1 MLRRPSWLSLPLLVG
16 AASLVALLAPAE
28 RASAASWGWQRI
40 DLESGSSYAL
50 VYVPQSLDQSVPA
63 PAIVFLHGHGSSPEG
78 WQLILGPLSEQQRF
92 VLILP
97 RAEKS
102 VDGFPAFGVGADAAI
117 VDEALR
123 STDKRVALDSR
134 RIGLA
139 GHSAGGAF
147 ALVLAYTTPARFNGV
162 FALGS
167 PYRTV
172 AVLADPLHA
181 PPLRFYYGSN
191 DPNFTNAYPLLETM
205 FASLGVPQESEVAPG
220 RGHNDVQTQSLR
232 DGFAFL
238 LGQPVPPCAPSDTR
252 LCLRGGRFAVEASWE
267 TATGQGPAGA
277 VRLTDESGYFWF
289 FDRENVEVNVKL
301 LDACWSGHYW
311 LFASGTTDVEVVLTV
326 TDLVHGQTRSY
337 VNPRGTAFVPVLD
350 TSAFSTCP

>member
-1 MLRRPSWLSLPLLVG
+1 MLKCRVLRRPSLLPFLI
-16 AASLVALLAPAE
+16 AVALLASAE
-28 RASAASWGWQRI
+28 RATAASSGWQRI
-40 DLESGSSYAL
+40 DLAGGASYAL
-50 VYVPQSLDQSVPA
+50 VYVPKALDQSVPA

-78 WQLILGPLSEQQRF
+78 WQAILGPLAEEQRF

-102 VDGFPAFGVGADAAI
+102 VDGYPAFGVGGDAAI

-123 STDKRVALDSR
+123 TTGERVALDSR

-147 ALVLAYTTPARFNGV
+147 AMVLAYSTPARFNGV

-172 AVLADPLHA
+172 AALADPLHA

-191 DPNFTNAYPLLETM
+191 DPNYTNAYPLLETM
-205 FASLGVPQESEVAPG
+205 FDSLGVAQQADVAAG
-220 RGHNDVQTQSLR
+220 RGHNDVQTPSLR

-238 LGQPVPPCAPSDTR
+238 LAQPVPPCAPSGTR

-267 TATGQGPAGA
+267 TATASGQAGA

-311 LFASGTTDVEVVLTV
+311 LFASGTTDVRVVIEV
-326 TDLVHGQTRSY
+326 TDLARGQTRTY
-337 VNPRGTAFVPVLD
+337 VNPRGTAFAPVLD
-350 TSAFSTCP
+350 TSAFATCP

>member
-1 MLRRPSWLSLPLLVG
+1 MPLLAG
-16 AASLVALLAPAE
+16 AALLVALLAPAE
-28 RASAASWGWQRI
+28 RAAAANWGWQRF
-40 DLESGSSYAL
+40 DLESGGSYAL

-78 WQLILGPLSEQQRF
+78 WQSILGPLAEEQRF
-92 VLILP
+92 VLVLP

-102 VDGFPAFGVGADAAI
+102 VDGYPAFGVGADAAI
-117 VDEALR
+117 VDEALQH
-123 STDKRVALDSR
+123 TEHRVALDTR

-181 PPLRFYYGSN
+181 PPLRFYYGAL
-191 DPNFTNAYPLLETM
+191 DPNYTNAFPLLETM
-205 FASLGVPQESEVAPG
+205 FASLGVAQQAEVAAG

-238 LGQPVPPCAPSDTR
+238 LGQPVPPCAPSETR
-252 LCLRGGRFAVEASWE
+252 LCLRGGRFAVEATWE
-267 TATGQGPAGA
+267 TATDSGQGGA

-311 LFASGTTDVEVVLTV
+311 VFASGTTDVRVVLTV
-326 TDLVHGQTRSY
+326 TDLVRGQTRSY
-337 VNPRGTAFVPVLD
+337 VNPRGTAFAPVLD
-350 TSAFSTCP
+350 TSAFATCP